1 MIKLIHNPG
10 LRRLVFASVFAL
22 AANTAFALN
31 LEQAKAGGMV
41 KETANGYLV
50 VVKQTD
56 EVKALVKKI
65 NDGRKAEYKKIAKKR
80 GTSLEAVEQLAG
92 AKLSK

>member
-1 MIKLIHNPG
+1 MIKLIHNSG

-65 NDGRKAEYKKIAKKR
+65 NVGRKAEYKKIAKKR
-80 GTSLEAVEQLAG
+80 GTSLEAV
-92 AKLSK
+92 

>member
-1 MIKLIHNPG
+1 MIKLIHNSG